1 MNLIVISYYFPPDL
15 GAGAFR
21 MGALAELI
29 DKDPD
34 VNLTVLC
41 AKPNRYKQSAKFKRS
56 DNACV
61 KTFWV
66 PAHNSSIIS
75 QAIGYS
81 FFFIQALI
89 YSIFIPRKSIIFGTS
104 SRFFTMFLSYLI
116 SKLRRGKL
124 VIDLRDIFSE
134 SLESNFGNNQSFIFR
149 KIIRLLFY
157 IECKCLNHAKK
168 LFQVS
173 PAFKK
178 YFIDSVQGDWIDCL
192 NGIDEIFLK
201 NNKTLVKEKD
211 HITLLYAGNIGIA
224 QSLSSIIPQAAK
236 NLPGHK
242 FRIIGDGTDL
252 ENLKSEIH
260 YRNICNVNLLPPVS
274 RDKLVKEYENAD
286 ILFLHLKDVPAFKR
300 VIPSKIF
307 EYGAFNKPICAGT
320 SGLSKEFLEKNI
332 SNIFFFEQHS
342 SSSLVDTLQKIK
354 LDEENIYFDNFIN
367 KYSRK
372 SQMNLMITHLKS
384 LG

>member
-1 MNLIVISYYFPPDL
+1 MQ
-15 GAGAFR
+15 
-21 MGALAELI
+21 
-29 DKDPD
+29 
-34 VNLTVLC
+34 VL
-41 AKPNRYKQSAKFKRS
+41 
-56 DNACV
+56 
-61 KTFWV
+61 
-66 PAHNSSIIS
+66 
-75 QAIGYS
+75 
-81 FFFIQALI
+81 
-89 YSIFIPRKSIIFGTS
+89 KSC
-104 SRFFTMFLSYLI
+104 
-116 SKLRRGKL
+116 K
-124 VIDLRDIFSE
+124 
-134 SLESNFGNNQSFIFR
+134 
-149 KIIRLLFY
+149 KI
-157 IECKCLNHAKK
+157 
-168 LFQVS
+168 FQVRT
-173 PAFKK
+173 FKK

-192 NGIDEIFLK
+192 NGIDEIFLN

-286 ILFLHLKDVPAFKR
+286 ILFLHLKDVPAFK
-300 VIPSKIF
+300 SHSFKIF

-372 SQMNLMITHLKS
+372 SQMNLMIMHLKS